1 MIDWLIQ
8 LDHDITLGLNA
19 LHTPVLDSIMLFL
32 SSSKVWIP
40 LYVLIAA
47 LMFIPKWYGR
57 KSPAFRLGSRIPLWL
72 TGLIGVLA
80 GSAVLRSH
88 RADNQSGQGLGR
100 PSTPEPRPPAG
111 RPAPSAGRQG
121 RPLRLLLSPR
131 LQHLRNGS
139 THRPDI
145 QTRVV
150 FCRHPDLGRADR
162 LQPHLPGQAFHHGR
176 SLRRPR
182 RSAGRPCGL
191 LPLPMGIVPDFQK
204 IFIDPTTKCS
214 AS

>member
-40 LYVLIAA
+40 LYVVIAA

-80 GSAVLRSH
+80 SVS
-88 RADNQSGQGLGR
+88 
-100 PSTPEPRPPAG
+100 PSR
-111 RPAPSAGRQG
+111 
-121 RPLRLLLSPR
+121 
-131 LQHLRNGS
+131 
-139 THRPDI
+139 
-145 QTRVV
+145 
-150 FCRHPDLGRADR
+150 
-162 LQPHLPGQAFHHGR
+162 
-176 SLRRPR
+176 
-182 RSAGRPCGL
+182 
-191 LPLPMGIVPDFQK
+191 
-204 IFIDPTTKCS
+204 
-214 AS
+214 

>member
-80 GSAVLRSH
+80 VALCF
-88 RADNQSGQGLGR
+88 GLTEQITNLVKDWVARPR
-100 PSTPEPRPPAG
+100 PSHDPLLEGLLHLPEG
-111 RPAPSAGRQG
+111 RGV
-121 RPLRLLLSPR
+121 LLGPR

-139 THRPDI
+139 PHRPDI

-150 FCRHPDLGRADR
+150 FSRHPDLGRADR
-162 LQPHLPGQAFHHGR
+162 LQPHLLSQAFHYGR

-182 RSAGRPCGL
+182 RSAGRLCGL
-191 LPLPMGIVPDFQK
+191 QPLPMGIVPDFQK
-204 IFIDPTTKCS
+204 IFIAPTATCS

>member
-8 LDHDITLGLNA
+8 LDHDIILGLNA

-80 GSAVLRSH
+80 VALCF
-88 RADNQSGQGLGR
+88 GLTEQITNLVKDWVARPR
-100 PSTPEPRPPAG
+100 PSHDPLLEDLLHLPEGRGGLPRF
-111 RPAPSAGRQG
+111 
-121 RPLRLLLSPR
+121 
-131 LQHLRNGS
+131 QHLRNGS
-139 THRPDI
+139 PHRPDI

-150 FCRHPDLGRADR
+150 FRRHPDLGRADR
-162 LQPHLPGQAFHHGR
+162 FQPHLPGQAFHYGR

-182 RSAGRPCGL
+182 RSAGRLCGL
-191 LPLPMGIVPDFQK
+191 LPLPVDIGPDFQK
-204 IFIDPTTKCS
+204 IFIVLTACS

>member
-19 LHTPVLDSIMLFL
+19 MHTPVLDSIMLFL

-80 GSAVLRSH
+80 VALCFGLTEQITNLVNCW
-88 RADNQSGQGLGR
+88 RACSICRKAGAASTASSR
-100 PSTPEPRPPAG
+100 PTLPTPSEWQPSPP
-111 RPAPSAGRQG
+111 
-121 RPLRLLLSPR
+121 
-131 LQHLRNGS
+131 
-139 THRPDI
+139 
-145 QTRVV
+145 
-150 FCRHPDLGRADR
+150 
-162 LQPHLPGQAFHHGR
+162 
-176 SLRRPR
+176 
-182 RSAGRPCGL
+182 
-191 LPLPMGIVPDFQK
+191 
-204 IFIDPTTKCS
+204 
-214 AS
+214 

>member
-8 LDHDITLGLNA
+8 LDHDIILGLNA

-80 GSAVLRSH
+80 VALCF
-88 RADNQSGQGLGR
+88 GLTEQITNLVKDWVARPR
-100 PSTPEPRPPAG
+100 PSHDPLLEDLLHLPEG
-111 RPAPSAGRQG
+111 RGGLYGFFSAHASNTFGMAALTALIFRRGWYSAGI
-121 RPLRLLLSPR
+121 LTWAALI
-131 LQHLRNGS
+131 GS
-139 THRPDI
+139 TGGYWP
-145 QTRVV
+145 
-150 FCRHPDLGRADR
+150 
-162 LQPHLPGQAFHHGR
+162 
-176 SLRRPR
+176 
-182 RSAGRPCGL
+182 
-191 LPLPMGIVPDFQK
+191 
-204 IFIDPTTKCS
+204 
-214 AS
+214 

>member
-40 LYVLIAA
+40 LYVVIAA

-80 GSAVLRSH
+80 VALCF
-88 RADNQSGQGLGR
+88 GLTEQITNLVKDWAARPR
-100 PSTPEPRPPAG
+100 PSHDPVLEGLLHLPEG
-111 RPAPSAGRQG
+111 RGGLYGFFSAHASNTFGMAALTALIFRRGWYSAG
-121 RPLRLLLSPR
+121 
-131 LQHLRNGS
+131 
-139 THRPDI
+139 
-145 QTRVV
+145 
-150 FCRHPDLGRADR
+150 
-162 LQPHLPGQAFHHGR
+162 AFHHGR